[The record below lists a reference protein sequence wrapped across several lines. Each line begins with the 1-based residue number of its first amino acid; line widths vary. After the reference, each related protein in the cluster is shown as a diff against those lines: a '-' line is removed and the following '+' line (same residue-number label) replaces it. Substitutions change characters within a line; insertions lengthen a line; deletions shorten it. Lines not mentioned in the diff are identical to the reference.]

1 MSKNEKN
8 QIRSLSRRGWFW
20 INREILTG
28 FGKRLKSSG
37 IAVYNVLASYA
48 NQGTQTCFPAQQTIA
63 DQIGLHRVTVNRKIS
78 QLSQLG
84 LLKIERQKDR
94 CLYFLL
100 NPDVSDPL
108 HPCSKSY
115 TRDVSPGYINKNK
128 RIRININNIDSKN
141 IFVTDDNS
149 FKEFKPQTREE
160 LLALDTA
167 QTLNDLKS
175 LPLYLKYAKSL
186 PESRIREALSWV
198 KQVPIERIK
207 RSRAALFNHIIQKY
221 VKENAPHHRD

>member
-1 MSKNEKN
+1 MSENEKN
-8 QIRSLSRRGWFW
+8 KIRSLSRHGWYW
-20 INREILTG
+20 INREILVG
-28 FGKRLKSSG
+28 YGKRLKSSG

-48 NQGTQTCFPAQQTIA
+48 NQKTQTCFPAQQTIA

-94 CLYFLL
+94 CLYSLL
-100 NPDVSDPL
+100 SPDVSDPL

-115 TRDVSPGYINKNK
+115 TRDVSPDNINNNK
-128 RIRININNIDSKN
+128 RTRININNIDSKN
-141 IFVTDDNS
+141 IFATDDKS
-149 FKEFKPQTREE
+149 SKEFKPQTREE
-160 LLALDTA
+160 LLALDMA

-198 KQVPIERIK
+198 KQVPDENIK
-207 RSRAALFNHIIQKY
+207 KSRAALFNFIIKKHDKR
-221 VKENAPHHRD
+221 VSSNHRD